1 MEGSR
6 LAWAQG
12 VGGSNPLAPTIFNSL
27 AILDFAPVSEPYQNQ
42 SDTDD
47 RNKIEGLLISSTYRG
62 VCRRIIARRHRR
74 NWIRHSSVRR
84 DY

>member
-27 AILDFAPVSEPYQNQ
+27 GIVDFGIGSEPYQN
-42 SDTDD
+42 
-47 RNKIEGLLISSTYRG
+47 
-62 VCRRIIARRHRR
+62 
-74 NWIRHSSVRR
+74 HSSNG
-84 DY
+84 